1 LSDTETRRSETQR
14 ASAYDRAVALLA
26 QRTHFRAQLATKLA
40 KRGYPE
46 DEVEAALDRLA
57 GLGYLDDHRAA
68 REYAE
73 AKLAR
78 GPLGRR
84 RLAADLARQG
94 APRAAADAVLDELL
108 PEDDRAAAREAARA
122 WLAKKRGVVKPQS
135 LAGHLERRGF
145 SPGSIWTVLDDLDA
159 DASDLGR

>member
-1 LSDTETRRSETQR
+1 MSGGEPVSDGETQR

-46 DEVEAALDRLA
+46 DEVDSALDRLA
-57 GLGYLDDHRAA
+57 DLGYLDDQRAA

-73 AKLAR
+73 GKLAR

-94 APRAAADAVLDELL
+94 APREAADAVLDELL
-108 PEDDRAAAREAARA
+108 PKDDRAAAREAAEA
-122 WLAKKRGVVKPQS
+122 WLAKKRGAVKPQS
-135 LAGHLERRGF
+135 LAGHLERKGF
-145 SPGSIWTVLDDLDA
+145 SPGSIWAVLDDLDPEGPEA
-159 DASDLGR
+159 G